1 MTMDRNVGLVATS
14 LLEVSW
20 WWMKVVV
27 DPSRKNPKWTWHIP
41 WWNRRVGSFSYW
53 KKSQSLYRCLRD
65 IEGLLS
71 SPPLGCANPTFVD
84 PTVIFTISYMPLNL
98 KLIIVP
104 KAHIPKSIKLLKE
117 KVNMIILESS
127 NAPYSNRWFMLQ
139 TWMGPQASSN
149 TFSQLTILFF
159 FQRFSSIVLR
169 KNAQR
174 LQLELVYPKAYNFL
188 CTMMYNNPK
197 CWDCSNFYNA

>member
-1 MTMDRNVGLVATS
+1 MGYIHLLILYLFIFLYTCS
-14 LLEVSW
+14 LLLAFP
-20 WWMKVVV
+20 
-27 DPSRKNPKWTWHIP
+27 PSFYPST
-41 WWNRRVGSFSYW
+41 
-53 KKSQSLYRCLRD
+53 
-65 IEGLLS
+65 
-71 SPPLGCANPTFVD
+71 
-84 PTVIFTISYMPLNL
+84 TISQ
-98 KLIIVP
+98 
-104 KAHIPKSIKLLKE
+104 AQIPKFIKLLKD

-174 LQLELVYPKAYNFL
+174 LQLGLVCPEAYNFL

-197 CWDCSNFYNA
+197 TKDRTL